1 MIHINQIGY
10 LPEGQKFAVITT
22 PAEYFEIVDFH
33 TQRAVFS
40 HHAVLFADGTADAA
54 SGDTVWTANFSE
66 LTTPGTYFVRTS
78 NEQSAPFQ
86 IAENVYKHVKNDMIK
101 SYYYQRCGCT
111 LEKKHAGRFTHGCC
125 HSAPATVLPEPHTR
139 LDLSGG
145 WHDAGDYGR
154 YTTAAATALAHLL
167 YAYELFP
174 DSFQETLNIPET
186 GNGMPDLLN
195 ECRYELE
202 WLLKMQLPNGGVFH
216 KVSTWRHA
224 PFIMPEAD
232 TEPLYAYAV
241 SSMAVGSFAAVCAL
255 AARVYQAFD
264 SDFAARLQSAAVLS
278 YEFLS
283 AHPEFIPFRNP
294 EGSGTGEYGDH
305 SDRDER
311 FWAAAELYRLTGQ
324 AFYWQTLLQL
334 YAEDFPK
341 TALGYAETAGFGTLS
356 ILTSP
361 MFDCDAHHYSHSMDS
376 IARALTPSTEQYHLY
391 DELQKLWCEAADK
404 YVQYAAESGYQ
415 VAMTPKDFHWGSN
428 MTVMNRSITLIVAYL
443 FTGKP
448 VYQTIACNQ
457 LHYLL
462 GLNAAGYS
470 YVTGH
475 GSRAVQFPHMRT
487 VYADGIDDAIPG
499 FVSGGPNAR
508 PCDPA
513 APKIPAGTPPMK
525 SFADVY
531 EAYSL
536 NEVTIY
542 WNSPAVFAAAYFDR
556 TENKPYAP

>member
-10 LPEGQKFAVITT
+10 LPEAQKFAVITT
-22 PAEYFEIVDFH
+22 PTEYFEIFNVN
-33 TQRAVFS
+33 TQEVIFS
-40 HHAVLFADGTADAA
+40 GVPSLFANGTLDAS
-54 SGDTVWTANFSE
+54 SGDKVWIADFSS
-66 LTTPGTYFVRTS
+66 LAISGIYHVRTAT
-78 NEQSAPFQ
+78 EQSPSFY
-86 IAENVYKHVKNDMIK
+86 IAANVYKHIKNSMIK
-101 SYYYQRCGCT
+101 SYYYQRCGCA
-111 LEKKHAGRFTHGCC
+111 LDSRHADRFTHACC
-125 HSAPATVLPEPHTR
+125 HTAPATMVSEPHTK

-174 DSFQETLNIPET
+174 DSFEETLNIPET
-186 GNGMPDLLN
+186 GNGVPDLLN

-202 WLLKMQLPNGGVFH
+202 WLLKMQQPDGGVFH

-224 PFIMPEAD
+224 AFIMPEND
-232 TEPLYAYAV
+232 TEPLYAYPI

-255 AARVYQAFD
+255 ASRIYEAFD
-264 SDFAARLQSAAVLS
+264 PEFSAKLQNAAVLS
-278 YEFLS
+278 YEFLA

-294 EGSGTGEYGDH
+294 EGSGTGEYGDR

-324 AFYWQTLLQL
+324 AFYWQAVLRL

-356 ILTSP
+356 ILTNP
-361 MFDCDAHHYSHSMDS
+361 MFDIDTHHYSHSRDS
-376 IARALTPSTEQYHLY
+376 IARTLTPSAAQYQLR
-391 DELQKLWCEAADK
+391 DELLKLWCDAAEQ
-404 YVQYAAESGYQ
+404 YVQYASESGYQ

-428 MTVMNRSITLIVAYL
+428 MTVMNRSITLIVAHL
-443 FTGKP
+443 FTGKQI
-448 VYQTIACNQ
+448 YRTIACNQ

-475 GSRAVQFPHMRT
+475 GTHAVRFPHMRT
-487 VYADGIDDAIPG
+487 AYADGIDDAIPG

-556 TENKPYAP
+556 TIE